1 MSLSDWLQ
9 IVLSLVG
16 FIVGAWVSWVLF
28 LGIRNKMD
36 FCCAARCHLVYENLD
51 SKNIDKN
58 IAIIQ
63 KANDVATYIRL
74 NKEIG
79 ELHNS
84 IYRLNGDVN
93 GLPQKILSDFRT
105 EQHIFLGRVNE
116 KFNEKVLES
125 QSTLEQHIR
134 KELANFLPT
143 ANQQDKLV
151 ERLSELTKFVV
162 ISMGIFQ
169 RETIA
174 IESED
179 VLTRTERKINN
190 AVSPVSEVLDGVD
203 KQVKQLSQLPKPTNS
218 QQ

>member
-16 FIVGAWVSWVLF
+16 FIVGAWVSWMF
-28 LGIRNKMD
+28 FRAQQKTD
-36 FCCAARCHLVYENLD
+36 FVALRDAIQSLKNQDL
-51 SKNIDKN
+51 KNIDKN